1 MPTRDRPRL
10 DRSVILDAAVEISQR
25 GDEPAKPIT
34 GATLGSRL
42 GVDRSAL
49 WRHFADKQDLL
60 SALNDRLLL
69 PIVEEAAS
77 VADPVARLSTVF
89 RGFIDVYTR
98 HPLLA
103 QELLGTSPLGDNW
116 RRLAEVV
123 VTAVGDYGLSA
134 PASARYFRLFIEVT
148 TSYATSL
155 AASENRPAAER
166 EREMAAAQLDLLTI
180 DAERFP
186 HLAETAQHL
195 WATTETQIAEGVF
208 HSLSATLESS
218 LAPRRDPTRR

>member
-1 MPTRDRPRL
+1 MPETHRPWL
-10 DRSVILDAAVEISQR
+10 DRSIILDAAIEISR
-25 GDEPAKPIT
+25 SGDQPAKPVT

-60 SALNDRLLL
+60 NALNDRLLL

-77 VADPVARLSTVF
+77 ATDPVARLSTVF
-89 RGFIDVYTR
+89 RCFIDVYTR

-103 QELLGTSPLGDNW
+103 QELLGTSPLGENW

-123 VTAVGDYGLSA
+123 VTALGDYGLSA
-134 PASARYFRLFIEVT
+134 PASAGYFRLFIEVT

-155 AASENRPAAER
+155 AASENRPAAKR
-166 EREMAAAQLDLLTI
+166 ERETAAAQLDLMNI

-186 HLAETAQHL
+186 HLAETAPHL

-208 HSLSATLESS
+208 RSLTATLESS
-218 LAPRRDPTRR
+218 LSPRQDPTSR